1 MQAWRQAEQHN
12 ILVQDLLGFKLD
24 DAVNKARVSTATFG
38 SMSRSIS
45 VASLQ
50 SEQNLLP
57 MASHE
62 VSPLWQDD

>member
-1 MQAWRQAEQHN
+1 M
-12 ILVQDLLGFKLD
+12 QDLLGFKLD
-24 DAVNKARVSTATFG
+24 DAVNKTKVNTATFG

-57 MASHE
+57 MTSHE
-62 VSPLWQDD
+62 VRPIWQDS